1 MKKKITK
8 SVINTKYIVLFIS
21 LISIMIIVGALF
33 YYKNEESSI
42 KIKEHNN
49 LRAVAE
55 LKINQL
61 TQWLNERIGDAKI
74 LSSSPFFAKNIG
86 IWFDNQDNQTL
97 KNDIKNR
104 FLQYKNIYSYRD
116 VFLCSKN
123 GEILIASNTD
133 KHLDSITIQKIKVS
147 FDSNRIVFTDFYYCN
162 IHNDIH
168 FDIITPVYNEKNES
182 FAVIIIRIAPEEYI
196 FPLIQS
202 WPTPSKTAETIIIRK
217 DKDSVLFLNELR
229 HKKNTALKYKLSL
242 KELNAPGVQA
252 VKGYEGIY
260 EGIDYRGIKVLSEI
274 RNVSNTNWY
283 MIAKVDKSE
292 IYAELNY
299 RSIIIIAFVIVLI
312 CILSIGIFWIYH
324 YRQRNIYYQ
333 LYHNEKELHEIQKE
347 FQTTLY
353 SIGDAVI
360 TTDTSGK
367 IKMMNPIA
375 EQITGWTESEA
386 KDNLIQEVFNIVNEK
401 TRIRVDN
408 PVDLVLK
415 NGKIIG
421 LANHTILI
429 SKDGKEFPIADSGA
443 PIINENGEITGVV
456 LVFRDQTEEYLYQQ
470 ELIESETRYKSLHN
484 ASFGGIAIHDNGIIL
499 DCNQGLSEISGYSYE
514 ELIGM
519 NGLILFAEKYRDE
532 AMTNILSGYEKPYES
547 IGLQKNGIEY
557 PIRIEARNIPYK
569 GKSVRCFEFRN
580 ITEQKL
586 SEEKL
591 KESEER
597 FRTIFE
603 NASIGLYRST
613 PEGKVI
619 LANQM
624 IVKLLGYSS
633 FEELANIDLNEL
645 GYACPEDRIRFKE
658 LIEQN
663 DRINGFESTWRN
675 KNGGIVFIRES
686 SNIYRNPDGSIK
698 FYEGTVEDITERKK
712 AEEALRE
719 SEAFIRT
726 VMDNLPIGVAVNSV
740 GPDVEFEYINDNFLK
755 IYRTTKEALAEKG
768 AFWET
773 VYEDEETR
781 KKIKKLVLSDI
792 ASGDAERMHWKDI
805 PIKRKGEETSYISA
819 MNTPIP
825 GRTLMISTVWDV
837 TDRLKAENLLIQ
849 RNKELE
855 TQYEEYARLNE
866 LLVQTNYD
874 LEIAKSKAEESEE
887 RHRFLFENTIQ
898 GVVYHSNTGE
908 IIYANKAAADIL
920 GLTIDQMNGLTAK
933 DPRWRAIHEDGSD
946 YPGDTHPCSITLKT
960 SKPVFNKVM
969 GVFNPQ
975 KNSYNWININSI
987 PKFKNNDSM
996 PYQVVVTFEDITKRK
1011 QFEEKLKHF
1020 NNLMQYIISHAKSAI
1035 AILDKNMKYVYVSER
1050 FLKDYNLTDTNI
1062 IGKNHY
1068 DIFTDLSEKWLE
1080 SHKKGLNGEI
1090 TGSEEEAFYRA
1101 DGLIEWIRWECRP
1114 WYEADGSIA
1123 GIILY
1128 TEVITDR
1135 KKAEQALKE
1144 SYEMLFNL
1152 TERVPGVVYQYRLWP
1167 DGHSAF
1173 PYSSQGMFDIYE
1185 VTSEEVKE
1193 DASIVFTRI
1202 HPDDL
1207 DYVSNA
1213 IYESEKNQSFF
1224 QVEFR
1229 VVLPKKGLRWCS
1241 SNAKP
1246 TLLDDGST
1254 LWYGI
1259 IIDITDL
1266 KSAQEEL
1273 LHKNKELEA
1282 QYEEYMKLNEVLRE
1296 TNYDLEI
1303 AKSKAEESDNL
1314 KTAFLQNMSHE
1325 IRTPLNGIL
1334 GFSKLLNEQDIS
1346 KEEITEY
1353 TDIINQSGNRLLEI
1367 VNNVLD
1373 IAKIETGQIV
1383 VNNTSFPVISVIKD
1397 LYNFFATMAKAKNLQ
1412 LNIVVSQELE
1422 NLIVFTDIS
1431 KISQILSNLINNA
1444 IKFTQEGNID
1454 FGYEIKD
1461 NLIQFFVKDT
1471 GIGISKEHQLKIFE
1485 RFAQVDLSITR
1496 GFEGAGL
1503 GLAIC
1508 KGLVE
1513 ILDGKIWVD
1522 SDLDKGSSFF
1532 FTIPLKQYL
1541 TKIKNFINETDFT
1554 FDFHS
1559 LKVLIVE
1566 DEITSFKYLMKILQN
1581 DKITVLHAVNGLEAI
1596 ELVKN
1601 TPDIDLILM
1610 DIRMPVLD
1618 GFEATKQIKILKP
1631 DIPVIAQTAYAFSSE
1646 KERILKAGF
1655 NDYITKPIEYD
1666 KLLSIINKEL
1676 SKAKKQN

>member
-1 MKKKITK
+1 MKKKKTK
-8 SVINTKYIVLFIS
+8 SVINTKYIVLLIS
-21 LISIMIIVGALF
+21 LVSIMIIVGALF

-42 KIKEHNN
+42 KIEEHND
-49 LRAVAE
+49 LRAVTE

-61 TQWLNERIGDAKI
+61 TQWLNERISDAKI

-86 IWFDNQDNQTL
+86 IWFDNQDNQDL
-97 KNDIKNR
+97 KNDIINR
-104 FLQYKNIYSYRD
+104 FIQYKNAYSYKD
-116 VFLCSKN
+116 AFLCSLN
-123 GEILIASNTD
+123 GKILIATNTD
-133 KHLDSITIQKIKVS
+133 KHHNPITIQKIKES
-147 FDSNRIVFTDFYYCN
+147 YDSNRIVFTDFYYCE
-162 IHNDIH
+162 IHNDIY
-168 FDIITPVYNEKNES
+168 FDIITPVYNEKNKS
-182 FAVIIIRIAPEEYI
+182 FAVIIIRIAPDEYI

-202 WPTPSKTAETIIIRK
+202 WPTPSKTAETIIIRR
-217 DKDSVLFLNELR
+217 DKDSVLYLNELR
-229 HKKNTALKYKLSL
+229 HKKNTALKYKISL
-242 KELNAPGVQA
+242 KELNSTAVQA

-260 EGIDYRGIKVLSEI
+260 EGIDYRGVKVLSEI
-274 RNVSNTNWY
+274 RKVPNTNWY
-283 MIAKVDKSE
+283 MITKVDKSE

-299 RSIIIIAFVIVLI
+299 RSIIIIAFVFILI
-312 CILSIGIFWIYH
+312 CFLSIGLFWIYH

-333 LYHNEKELHEIQKE
+333 LYNNEKELHEIQKE

-375 EQITGWTESEA
+375 EQLTDWTENDAMDKRIE
-386 KDNLIQEVFNIVNEK
+386 EVFNIVNEE
-401 TRIRVDN
+401 TRIRVAN

-421 LANHTILI
+421 LANHTVLI
-429 SKDGKEFPIADSGA
+429 SKNGKEYPIADSGA
-443 PIINENGEITGVV
+443 PIMNESGEITGVV
-456 LVFRDQTEEYLYQQ
+456 LVFRDRTEEYKYQQ

-499 DCNQGLSEISGYSYE
+499 DCNQGLSEITGYSYE
-514 ELIGM
+514 QLIGM
-519 NGLILFAEKYRDE
+519 NGLLLIAENNRDD
-532 AMTNILSGYEKPYES
+532 AMTNILSGFEKPYES
-547 IGLQKNGIEY
+547 IGLQKNGKEY
-557 PIRIEARNIPYK
+557 PVRIEARNIPYK
-569 GKSVRCFEFRN
+569 GKNVRCVEFRD

-613 PEGKVI
+613 PQGKVI

-624 IVKLLGYSS
+624 IVNLLGYSS
-633 FEELANIDLNEL
+633 FEELASIDLNEL
-645 GYACPEDRIRFKE
+645 GYANPKDRIRFKE

-663 DRINGFESTWRN
+663 DRVNGFEATWRN

-719 SEAFIRT
+719 SEAFIRA
-726 VMDNLPIGVAVNSV
+726 VMDNLPIGVAVNSAS
-740 GPDVEFEYINDNFLK
+740 PDVDFEYMNDNFIK
-755 IYRTTKEALAEKG
+755 IYRTTRKALSEKD
-768 AFWET
+768 AFWES
-773 VYEDEETR
+773 VYEDDETR
-781 KKIKKLVLSDI
+781 EKIKKLVLDDI
-792 ASGDAERMHWKDI
+792 SSGEAERMHWKDI
-805 PIKRKGEETSYISA
+805 PITRKGEETTYISA
-819 MNTPIP
+819 MNAPIP
-825 GRTLMISTVWDV
+825 GRIQMISIVWDV
-837 TDRLKAENLLIQ
+837 TDRIKAENLLIQ

-866 LLVQTNYD
+866 LLRQTNYD

-908 IIYANKAAADIL
+908 IIYLNNAAADIL
-920 GLTIDQMNGLTAK
+920 GLTIDQLNGLTPK
-933 DPRWRAIHEDGSD
+933 DPRWKAILEDGSD
-946 YPGDTHPCSITLKT
+946 YTSDTHPCFITLKT
-960 SKPVFNKVM
+960 GKPVFNKVM
-969 GVFNPQ
+969 GFFNPQ
-975 KNSYNWININSI
+975 KNSYKWININSF
-987 PKFKNNDSM
+987 PKFKDNDSV
-996 PYQVVVTFEDITKRK
+996 PYQVIVTFEDITKRK
-1011 QFEEKLKHF
+1011 HIEEKLEHF
-1020 NNLMQYIISHAKSAI
+1020 NNLMQYIISHTKSAI
-1035 AILDKNMKYVYVSER
+1035 AILDKNMKYVYVSDR
-1050 FLKDYNLTDTNI
+1050 FLKDYNLKEQNL
-1062 IGKNHY
+1062 IGKYHY
-1068 DIFTDLSEKWLE
+1068 DIFTDLPENWLE
-1080 SHKKGLNGEI
+1080 AHKKGLNGEI

-1101 DGLIEWIRWECRP
+1101 DGSIEWIRWECRP

-1144 SYEMLFNL
+1144 SYKMLFNL
-1152 TERVPGVVYQYRLWP
+1152 TERVPGVVYQYRLWT

-1185 VTSEEVKE
+1185 VTSEEVQQ
-1193 DASIVFTRI
+1193 DASIVFTLI

-1213 IYESEKNQSFF
+1213 IYESAKNQSFF

-1229 VVLPKKGLRWCS
+1229 VILPKQGLRWRS

-1246 TLLDDGST
+1246 SLLEDGST

-1259 IIDITDL
+1259 IIDITEI
-1266 KSAQEEL
+1266 KSTQEEL
-1273 LHKNKELEA
+1273 LQKNKELEA
-1282 QYEEYMKLNEVLRE
+1282 QYEEYMKLNEVLRQ

-1314 KTAFLQNMSHE
+1314 KTSFLQNMSHE

-1334 GFSKLLNEQDIS
+1334 GFSKLLNEQNIS
-1346 KEEITEY
+1346 KDEITEY

-1373 IAKIETGQIV
+1373 IAKIETGQVV

-1397 LYNFFATMAKAKNLQ
+1397 LYSFFATMAKAKNLQ
-1412 LNIVVSQELE
+1412 LNYVVSKELE
-1422 NLIVFTDIS
+1422 NLLIFTDKA
-1431 KISQILSNLINNA
+1431 KITQILSNLINNA

-1461 NLIQFFVKDT
+1461 ELMQFFVKDT
-1471 GIGISKEHQLKIFE
+1471 GIGISKEHQSKIFE

-1522 SDLDKGSSFF
+1522 SELDKGSCFF
-1532 FTIPLKQYL
+1532 FTIPLKQYK
-1541 TKIKNFINETDFT
+1541 TKSKYFINDTDFT
-1554 FDFHS
+1554 FDFQS
-1559 LKVLIVE
+1559 LKILIVE

-1581 DKITVLHAVNGLEAI
+1581 DKITVLHAENGLEAI

-1618 GFEATKQIKILKP
+1618 GFEATKQIKLLKP
-1631 DIPVIAQTAYAFSSE
+1631 DIPVIAQTAYAFSAE

-1655 NDYITKPIEYD
+1655 NDYITKPIESD
-1666 KLLSIINKEL
+1666 ILLSIINREL